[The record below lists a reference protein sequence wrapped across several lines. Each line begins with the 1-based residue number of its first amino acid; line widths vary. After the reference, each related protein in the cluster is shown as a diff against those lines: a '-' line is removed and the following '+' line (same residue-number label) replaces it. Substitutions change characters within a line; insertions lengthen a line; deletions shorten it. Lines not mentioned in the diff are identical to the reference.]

1 MHYVSVILFK
11 YIHRHKDSGKPHFNS
26 SYNGGGRNL
35 PLEKERKTLYVRAYD
50 MAVSQGKGNC
60 HQALW
65 PELEPQDPFGEKR
78 ELTPRCPLAYM

>member
-50 MAVSQGKGNC
+50 MAVS
-60 HQALW
+60 
-65 PELEPQDPFGEKR
+65 
-78 ELTPRCPLAYM
+78 